1 MPYESMAIARSL
13 FRDIFDQCAGHSMND
28 SEAQAPRPEG
38 SQTATPPSGRPAAP
52 PPDDETEEN
61 VSLLTEFF
69 WFIRDN
75 KKWWLIPLILIFAAL
90 AALIILSANP
100 ATAPFIYTL
109 F

>member
-1 MPYESMAIARSL
+1 
-13 FRDIFDQCAGHSMND
+13 MND
-28 SEAQAPRPEG
+28 SEAQVPRPEG
-38 SQTATPPSGRPAAP
+38 SQPAATPPSGQPAP
-52 PPDDETEEN
+52 PLDDEAEEN

-75 KKWWLIPLILIFAAL
+75 KKWWLIPLILIFVAL